1 MSSGFTRLPEAHL
14 GEWNWEKELDSVQ
27 GADSSWL
34 CGAATNLC
42 FLLGLVL
49 QREVPGQKS
58 NVVRVVTN
66 KSLKKSGSFICSSDS
81 EIIGYALDTL
91 YNVISNDLEEEE
103 QGKHLVV
110 IVVLTVA
117 LLSLV
122 LCSSYQL
129 QYCDLLMLT

>member
-1 MSSGFTRLPEAHL
+1 MVM
-14 GEWNWEKELDSVQ
+14 WYCNKSV
-27 GADSSWL
+27 
-34 CGAATNLC
+34 
-42 FLLGLVL
+42 LLGLVL
-49 QREVPGQKS
+49 QRELPGQKS
-58 NVVRVVTN
+58 NVVRVVGN

-110 IVVLTVA
+110 IVVLTVG

-122 LCSSYQL
+122 LCSNYQL
-129 QYCDLLMLT
+129 